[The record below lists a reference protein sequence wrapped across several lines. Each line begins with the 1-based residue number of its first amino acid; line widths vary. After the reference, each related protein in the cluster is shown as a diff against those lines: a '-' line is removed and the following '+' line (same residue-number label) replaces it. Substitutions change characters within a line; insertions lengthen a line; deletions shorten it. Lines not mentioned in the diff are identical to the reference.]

1 MPSTGLASS
10 VVRDTTLEGDGVKPP
25 HHRLTNL
32 VTRRAASARRPLSI
46 RPYRRGHILYSAS
59 LALGPIATTRVVAGF
74 LHRPNLAADSAAS
87 AHMQAGTHSSSLDGT
102 GAHTRRRE
110 RQLTVRGY
118 THMNH
123 PPLLRQFTG
132 LVAVVPSTG
141 LASLVVHDTS
151 SAGDGVKPPHHRMP

>member
-1 MPSTGLASS
+1 M
-10 VVRDTTLEGDGVKPP
+10 
-25 HHRLTNL
+25 
-32 VTRRAASARRPLSI
+32 
-46 RPYRRGHILYSAS
+46 
-59 LALGPIATTRVVAGF
+59 GF
-74 LHRPNLAADSAAS
+74 LHWPNLAADSAAS

-141 LASLVVHDTS
+141 LASSVVRDTTLE
-151 SAGDGVKPPHHRMP
+151 GDGVKPPHHRLTNLVTRRAASARRPLSIRPYRRGHILYSASLALGPIAATGVVAGFLHRPNLAADCRLSRISPHAGWHPL